1 MHYARLIEVRGQFTE
16 LLEEAFKE
24 GYTTLFKSV
33 ETEVRGL
40 LNEL

>member
-1 MHYARLIEVRGQFTE
+1 MHYSRIIELRSQFTE

-40 LNEL
+40 LSEL